1 MLTAR
6 VCTIE
11 RPGGPEVIEWREI
24 ELNGEPANDELLIR
38 HTAVGLNYIDTY
50 HRSGLYPLPMPSG
63 LPSNTNRWNLCRTP
77 LVSNSKVLCRA

>member
-24 ELNGEPANDELLIR
+24 ELNGEPANDELLTR
-38 HTAVGLNYIDTY
+38 HRERTLTELAGIGPAT
-50 HRSGLYPLPMPSG
+50 RS
-63 LPSNTNRWNLCRTP
+63 
-77 LVSNSKVLCRA
+77 RALA